1 MCTRCGAALRPSDR
15 FCAAC
20 GAPAATNEGGP
31 PRQPAVSAERKFVTL
46 LFADTVDS
54 TRLIEDVDPEVAMAR
69 LQPVLDVMASAVHAY
84 DGTISKLLGDGVL
97 AVFGAPVAREDHAV
111 RAAYAAL
118 RLLRDTP
125 PGIMLRVGLHSGEV
139 LLRTIETDFSVD
151 YTALGPP
158 VHLASRVERMAAPG
172 EALAT
177 AATADLIRGLVE
189 TEPLGPRVVRGLDEP
204 VEVHHLLRRTS
215 AVGTWTP
222 RVRRDLTRF
231 IGRDR
236 ELAALRDGLR
246 SAMAGA
252 GRLTAI
258 VGEAGVGKS
267 RLVHEYLTGRPATV
281 AVRRLQA
288 SPYDTSTPY
297 HPLIPQFRDGPPDD
311 GNQDADTIRARVTAA
326 VTAIDPSLVAVVDPL
341 IAMVGGQPD
350 TVTWTALD
358 PPRRRRSI
366 RDAVRTVVLTAARH
380 RPQVIV
386 VEDLHWIDEDTQAVL
401 DDLAEVADGVA
412 VHLVVTYRPEYR
424 DRWAGRPHH
433 TLVPLD
439 PLRGA
444 AAAELVDAVLGNH
457 PSVMRLRNAL
467 LTRTDGT
474 PLFVEETIHSLADSG
489 ALSGAAG
496 AYRFIGDPDALA
508 LPGTVQAVVAA
519 RVDRLT
525 RADKQLL
532 QVASVIG
539 ETVPLDVLTAT
550 SDLDDTAVSSG
561 SRRLRSAQ
569 FLYELEAHSALTFK
583 HNLIR
588 EVVYAEIPRDRR
600 RRLHGAVCDVLVKGS
615 SAVEAPIE
623 RLAHHAYNAERWDD
637 AVRYLRQAAMRSEER
652 SAYPQARRLLT
663 MGLDAADRVPASP
676 ENLVRRI
683 DMALAL
689 RVAATGSGQRLRGAL
704 VELDRAM
711 VLAERLGDRRR
722 LAMVAVHRSYVGSLT
737 GDHRLAVT
745 AARAAQRL
753 GRELE
758 DRYLL
763 AEGRLAEGQA
773 LGMAGHPTGVP
784 ELLGLDDEY
793 LRTSVGNDRRGQTT
807 TRSVSNLTYMAVSHA
822 QMGAFAEAR
831 RIMVE
836 RGAIARAGGRPFDL
850 AFGCW
855 GNGVIELYAGDARA
869 AKAHFDE
876 GIEISALHDLL
887 YTDALI
893 CSQLGAVQHALGET
907 DVALR
912 TFERAIE
919 LARVLESP
927 LITAWARVHRA
938 AAHLARGARA
948 PALADAEAALAF
960 ARQHDHPLLEATAL
974 RPSAAAADDPM
985 LASALLRQAAAICE
999 RKRLVALRRQLGR
1012 DLGDADP
1019 APC

>member
-1 MCTRCGAALRPSDR
+1 M
-15 FCAAC
+15 
-20 GAPAATNEGGP
+20 
-31 PRQPAVSAERKFVTL
+31 SAERKIVTL
-46 LFADTVDS
+46 LFADTVES

-69 LQPVLDVMASAVHAY
+69 LQPALDAMTQAVHAY
-84 DGTISKLLGDGVL
+84 GGTVSKLLGDGVL
-97 AVFGAPVAREDHAV
+97 AVFGAPVAHEDHAV

-118 RLLRDTP
+118 RLLGQLP
-125 PGIMLRVGLHSGEV
+125 EGVEVRVGLHSGEV
-139 LLRTIETDFSVD
+139 LLRTIRTDLTLD
-151 YTALGPP
+151 YTALGPA
-158 VHLASRVERMAAPG
+158 VHLASRMERMAAPG
-172 EALAT
+172 QALAT
-177 AATADLIRGLVE
+177 AATAAMVRGLVE
-189 TEPLGPRVVRGLDEP
+189 TEDLGPRAVRGIDEP
-204 VEVHHLLRRTS
+204 VRVHRLVRRTS
-215 AVGTWTP
+215 AVGTWMP

-231 IGRDR
+231 VGRAR
-236 ELAALRDGLR
+236 ELATLGDGASAAL
-246 SAMAGA
+246 AGA
-252 GRLTAI
+252 GRLTAV

-267 RLVHEYLTGRPATV
+267 RLVHEYLRGLSDAV

-297 HPLIPQFRDGPPDD
+297 HPLIPAFRGGTTDEGER
-311 GNQDADTIRARVTAA
+311 DADTTRSQVTAA
-326 VTAIDPSLVAVVDPL
+326 VAAIDPSLVAVADPL
-341 IAMVGGQPD
+341 IAMVGGRPG
-350 TVTWTALD
+350 TATWTALD

-380 RPQVIV
+380 RPQVII

-401 DDLAEVADGVA
+401 DDLVEVVTGAA
-412 VHLVVTYRPEYR
+412 IHLVVTYRPGYA
-424 DRWAGRPHH
+424 DRWAGLAHH

-439 PLRGA
+439 PLRGS
-444 AAAELVDAVLGNH
+444 AAAELVDVVLGNH
-457 PSVMRLRNAL
+457 PSVRRLRHEL

-474 PLFVEETIHSLADSG
+474 PLFVEETIRSLADSG
-489 ALSGAAG
+489 ALSGPAG
-496 AYRFIGDPDALA
+496 AYRFVGDPEALE

-519 RVDRLT
+519 RVDRLA

-550 SDLDDTAVSSG
+550 SHLDDAAVTSS

-569 FLYELEAHSALTFK
+569 FLYELEAHDALTFK

-600 RRLHGAVCDVLVKGS
+600 RRLHGAVADVLMDH
-615 SAVEAPIE
+615 ATAEAPIE

-637 AVRYLRQAAMRSEER
+637 AVRYLRQAAGRSEER

-663 MGLDAADRVPASP
+663 MGLDAADRVPATP

-689 RVAATGSGQRLRGAL
+689 RVAATGSGQRLRATL

-711 VLAERLGDRRR
+711 VLADQVGDRRR

-745 AARAAQRL
+745 AARTAQRL
-753 GRELE
+753 GRELG

-773 LGMAGHPTGVP
+773 LGMAGHPAGVP

-793 LRTSVGNDRRGQTT
+793 LRTSVGDDRRGQTT
-807 TRSVSNLTYMAVSHA
+807 TRSVSNLTYMAVAHA
-822 QMGAFAEAR
+822 QMGSFDEAR

-836 RGAIARAGGRPFDL
+836 RNAIARAGGRPFDL

-855 GNGVIELYAGDARA
+855 GNGIIELYADEA
-869 AKAHFDE
+869 AAAGAHFVD
-876 GIEISALHDLL
+876 GIDISALHDLL

-919 LARVLESP
+919 LARVLQSP

-938 AAHLARGARA
+938 AVHLARGARA
-948 PALADAEAALAF
+948 PASADVEAALAF

-974 RPSAAAADDPM
+974 RASAEAAGAPP
-985 LASALLRQAAAICE
+985 LASALLRQAAAICDRE
-999 RKRLVALRRQLGR
+999 RLVAMRRRLGH
-1012 DLGDADP
+1012 DLGDTDP
-1019 APC
+1019 ATW